1 MKIFEMK
8 VKKCKKLYRRRKKL
22 LMSVDFDLSPFPI
35 LGRFYCTNQRRKPFN
50 HCKIN
55 LPFKIIIL

>member
-22 LMSVDFDLSPFPI
+22 LMSVDFDLSIFPI
-35 LGRFYCTNQRRKPFN
+35 LVRFIIQIKEEN
-50 HCKIN
+50 H
-55 LPFKIIIL
+55 LIIVKLIYHLKS